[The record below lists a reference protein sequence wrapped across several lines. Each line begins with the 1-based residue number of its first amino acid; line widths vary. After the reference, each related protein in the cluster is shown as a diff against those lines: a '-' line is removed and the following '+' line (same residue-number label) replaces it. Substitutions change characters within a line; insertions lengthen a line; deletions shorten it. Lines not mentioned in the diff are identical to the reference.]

1 MLPQVTLPLDSYRLA
16 QPVLVATVLGWG
28 AEILSCGG
36 QLVPRSAFGA
46 FCSFSLFSFLWFVFR
61 HLCFL
66 FVSCPTLPLRVPI
79 RVFQMGVIA
88 PRVFVVASLYNR
100 ICYRK

>member
-1 MLPQVTLPLDSYRLA
+1 MGSLFRGRLSA
-16 QPVLVATVLGWG
+16 
-28 AEILSCGG
+28 LS
-36 QLVPRSAFGA
+36 VPFL
-46 FCSFSLFSFLWFVFR
+46 FSLFSGCLSTFVF
-61 HLCFL
+61 LVVGFY
-66 FVSCPTLPLRVPI
+66 CPTLPLRVPI